1 MQSLTQ
7 KSGGAVPRV
16 FVPVRNLTK
25 MATKKT
31 PIANELQLAVAT
43 RYALFL
49 AKFVLRMPGETVIS
63 RLPVAILT
71 TERSEPN

>member
-1 MQSLTQ
+1 
-7 KSGGAVPRV
+7 
-16 FVPVRNLTK
+16 